1 MTFYRFAI
9 ASKGGRNSRIDSLFN
24 MLGIPREHIY
34 QGNVLKVDNLIEW
47 NVVED
52 NLQKVRN
59 NSIGFI
65 QEALK

>member
-9 ASKGGRNSRIDSLFN
+9 ESKGGRNSRIDSLFN

-34 QGNVLKVDNLIEW
+34 QGDVLKVDNLIEW

>member
-24 MLGIPREHIY
+24 LLGIPREHIY
-34 QGNVLKVDNLIEW
+34 QGDVLKVDNPIEW
-47 NVVED
+47 NVVKD